1 MKTKT
6 LYQEFDVPY
15 INQEAQAIREGEI
28 GYAYCLSQL
37 AKIKNA
43 IGKPTDTY
51 YGYYING
58 KEVLKEEETSKPA
71 FYAIKMLDKD
81 IELLAYKKDRLSWF
95 KNNIHKKVPT
105 SLRKKLML
113 QETVI
118 AVDRVWNEIYEILS

>member
-6 LYQEFDVPY
+6 LYQEFDVSY
-15 INQEAQAIREGEI
+15 INQEVAAIKEGEI

-37 AKIKNA
+37 SKIKNA
-43 IGKPTDTY
+43 VGKPTNTY
-51 YGYYING
+51 FGYYING
-58 KEVLKEEETSKPA
+58 EEILKEEETGKPE

-81 IELLAYKKDRLSWF
+81 IELLAYKKDRLTWF
-95 KNNIHKKVPT
+95 KKNIHKTVPN

-118 AVDRVWNEIYEILS
+118 SVDRVWNEIYEVLS